1 MQVNLTASEKK
12 KLIDAIKNDPM
23 MSALM
28 TANYDQ
34 IDTWVE
40 NNVTTITMAQEVFK
54 RLIKSIKYLLYNL
67 IKEAEH

>member
-28 TANYDQ
+28 KADYSQ

-40 NNVTTITMAQEVFK
+40 TNVTTINMAQEVFK
-54 RLIKSIKYLLYNL
+54 RLIKSVKYLLYNL
-67 IKEAEH
+67 IKESEH

>member
-12 KLIDAIKNDPM
+12 KLIDILKNDPM

-28 TANYDQ
+28 TSDYSQ

-54 RLIKSIKYLLYNL
+54 RLLKSTKYLLANL
-67 IKEAEH
+67 IKEASE